1 MFSQAPPGLRKW
13 KAHLTEVPDMKVV
26 PMLIFTMGW
35 MAAYTLVAPSL
46 GASIENAIRKDA

>member
-1 MFSQAPPGLRKW
+1 MFSQVQPGQKKW
-13 KAHLTEVPDMKVV
+13 KAHSTEVPDMKVL